1 MSFECIEVKKN
12 GLEWLLQMSRP
23 CRVGSYNV
31 DHTWLLVT
39 HLTYLRPPTYLRT
52 YAHRHTHPSITDF
65 LYLTLNSVCTHAYV
79 YAAHSARQLI
89 NGRGILLNVTMVTA
103 VKLLH
108 KRVDCSWGGWNK
120 TGKKQGVKNMEMRY
134 RKGWRQSWGGLW
146 MRWWK
151 GGGVW
156 KDSKEY
162 GDEKRGNAL
171 ERMKSKVRL
180 EVERVKIQRY
190 VFHPTSIL
198 LLP

>member
-120 TGKKQGVKNMEMRY
+120 TGKKRGEEYGNEVQERLKTKVGGFMNEMVERRRGLKGQQRVWRWEKRKCIGENEKQGASR
-134 RKGWRQSWGGLW
+134 S
-146 MRWWK
+146 WK
-151 GGGVW
+151 G
-156 KDSKEY
+156 
-162 GDEKRGNAL
+162 
-171 ERMKSKVRL
+171 
-180 EVERVKIQRY
+180 
-190 VFHPTSIL
+190 
-198 LLP
+198 